1 MEKQV
6 NSFILTRKYTA
17 SSDHVANSD
26 SVYAYI
32 NLSGEIEIS
41 LTPSWSNKFAALINA
56 KKAAISISAK
66 NMLVLNLNHT
76 QSYGHIYSEV
86 FSELYAIDETYPDH
100 DCVLTTISPIML
112 KVIDFFKIKL
122 YNKIKFIRKNK
133 EDTYLLHF
141 ERLEI
146 VNHCPKSYIN
156 KLKNVN
162 NLKSIFHKLKPI
174 INNEKN
180 LLLFCSRISSTTV
193 NGRKITSQNEEEI
206 VKYLKHYST
215 QNNLQFH
222 LLTGQED
229 DGSITSVSKQYE
241 LFSNAKIVVGLHGG
255 VMSNL
260 IFLDPA
266 KKPKV
271 IEFSPVKGRTFSK
284 LFHGAI
290 DEFAEYYEI
299 PYIIPEQILQKI
311 DKNSDKPIRHQ
322 ILRLVN
328 HIDCSIDLLELKKIL
343 PEA

>member
-6 NSFILTRKYTA
+6 NSFVLSRKYT
-17 SSDHVANSD
+17 SLSEDVAKSD
-26 SVYAYI
+26 SIYAYI
-32 NLSGEIEIS
+32 NISGDIEVSI
-41 LTPSWSNKFAALINA
+41 TPSWSHKFKGLDTKPATSL
-56 KKAAISISAK
+56 SAK

-76 QSYGHIYSEV
+76 QSYGHIYSEI
-86 FSELYAIDETYPDH
+86 FSELYAIDKTYQEH
-100 DCVLTTISPIML
+100 DCVLTTISPIIL
-112 KVIDFFKIKL
+112 NVINFFKIEL
-122 YNKIKFIRKNK
+122 SNKIKFIRKNK
-133 EDTYLLHF
+133 EDKYLLHF

-162 NLKSIFHKLKPI
+162 NLKAAFHKLKPI
-174 INNEKN
+174 INSEKN
-180 LLLFCSRISSTTV
+180 FLLFCSRSSSTADH
-193 NGRKITSQNEEEI
+193 GRNITSQNEEDI
-206 VKYLKHYST
+206 IKYLKHYST
-215 QNNLQFH
+215 KNNLQFY
-222 LLTGQED
+222 LLTGEED
-229 DGSITSVSKQYE
+229 NGTTTSVSKQYE
-241 LFSNAKIVVGLHGG
+241 LFSNAKIVVGPHGG

-290 DEFAEYYEI
+290 DQFAEYHEI

-311 DKNSDKPIRHQ
+311 DRKNDKTTIRQ
-322 ILRLVN
+322 QAINLMK
-328 HIDCSIDLLELKKIL
+328 HIDCSIDILELKKIL

>member
-6 NSFILTRKYTA
+6 NSFVLSRKYT
-17 SSDHVANSD
+17 SLSEDVAKSD
-26 SVYAYI
+26 SIYAYI
-32 NLSGEIEIS
+32 NISGDIEVSI
-41 LTPSWSNKFAALINA
+41 TPSWSHKFKGLDTKPATSL
-56 KKAAISISAK
+56 SAK

-76 QSYGHIYSEV
+76 QSYGHIYSEI
-86 FSELYAIDETYPDH
+86 FSELYAIDKTYPDH
-100 DCVLTTISPIML
+100 DCVLTTISPIIL
-112 KVIDFFKIKL
+112 NVINFFKIEL
-122 YNKIKFIRKNK
+122 SNKIKFIRKNK
-133 EDTYLLHF
+133 EDKYLLHF

-162 NLKSIFHKLKPI
+162 NLKAAFHKLKPI
-174 INNEKN
+174 INSEKN
-180 LLLFCSRISSTTV
+180 FLLFCSRSSSTADH
-193 NGRKITSQNEEEI
+193 GRNITSQNEEDI
-206 VKYLKHYST
+206 IKYLKHYST
-215 QNNLQFH
+215 KNNLQFY
-222 LLTGQED
+222 LLTGEED
-229 DGSITSVSKQYE
+229 NGTTTSVSKQYE
-241 LFSNAKIVVGLHGG
+241 LFSNAKIVVGPHGG

-290 DEFAEYYEI
+290 DQFAEYYEI
-299 PYIIPEQILQKI
+299 PYIIPEQILEKI
-311 DKNSDKPIRHQ
+311 DRKNDKTTIRQ
-322 ILRLVN
+322 QAINLMK